1 MPTGYCSGI
10 SSAAGVVDLSLAS
23 STRTLESLQVPHFSA
38 SSAGRVPRMTLG
50 LFSSSSLR
58 RSVLRAMFSF
68 LVRALTRF
76 EAWEKEVADVWK
88 E

>member
-1 MPTGYCSGI
+1 
-10 SSAAGVVDLSLAS
+10 
-23 STRTLESLQVPHFSA
+23 
-38 SSAGRVPRMTLG
+38 MTLG